1 MMEQTTNEPLVELAP
16 DEAVVRAL
24 AQSANPTE
32 FVESNRPKEDS
43 ETDES

>member
-1 MMEQTTNEPLVELAP
+1 MEQTANEPLVELAP

-32 FVESNRPKEDS
+32 FVESNRPKVDAES
-43 ETDES
+43 DES